1 MAEDEIVQ
9 ATTRLLDAVARAD
22 YEAYAA
28 LSDSALTCVE
38 PETMGHVVQG
48 IAFHKHFFDLAR
60 GQQRTSAPSMATQ
73 NIVCAPHVRMLGPNA
88 ALVVYVR
95 VVQNAGKVT
104 TSEETR
110 VWQRAAE
117 TGEWKNVHFHR
128 SSKL

>member
-48 IAFHKHFFDLAR
+48 EALSACSSATGRLPRKLCSLSSAR
-60 GQQRTSAPSMATQ
+60 RRRP
-73 NIVCAPHVRMLGPNA
+73 
-88 ALVVYVR
+88 
-95 VVQNAGKVT
+95 
-104 TSEETR
+104 
-110 VWQRAAE
+110 
-117 TGEWKNVHFHR
+117 
-128 SSKL
+128 